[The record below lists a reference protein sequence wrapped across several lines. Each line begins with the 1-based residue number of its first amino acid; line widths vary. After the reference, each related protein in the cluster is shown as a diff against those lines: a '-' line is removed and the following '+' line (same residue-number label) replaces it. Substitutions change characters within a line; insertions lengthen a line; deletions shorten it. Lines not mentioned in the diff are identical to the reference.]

1 MSDLVEKP
9 AVGAQPGPARRFPRG
24 LWRAVAVSLIALV
37 LTPVAIGIAAN
48 GAALAGRWWDAT
60 DRWAGPAQT
69 VLAAVLLLLVAALA
83 IYAPAAA
90 MIAGLVWGIVPGV
103 VQIAAPAHTFR
114 LISAVPGLPAD
125 LDRALHGW
133 LSGGV
138 VLLFGVLLFGVG
150 FTATLLRRRLPPAAE
165 DEPGEAHAPLESG

>member
-1 MSDLVEKP
+1 MSDPVEQR
-9 AVGAQPGPARRFPRG
+9 AVGAQPGAARRFPRG
-24 LWRAVAVSLIALV
+24 LRRTVAVSLIALV

-48 GAALAGRWWDAT
+48 GAGLAGRWWDAT
-60 DRWAGPAQT
+60 DRWVGPAQS

-90 MIAGLVWGIVPGV
+90 MIAGLVWGIVPGL

-125 LDRALHGW
+125 LDRALHSW

-150 FTATLLRRRLPPAAE
+150 FTAALLRRRLTPAAE
-165 DEPGEAHAPLESG
+165 AEPGEAHAPLEGG